1 MYLTQLHLK
10 NFRNYSNQIVN
21 FSEKKTII
29 LGNNAQGKSN
39 LLEAVAL
46 LSTLKSHRTSKD
58 KDLILEGKEE
68 SKIEGIL
75 ERKYGKSELGLILRN
90 QGRKTLIL
98 NQENLRKQVEFL
110 GVLNTVEFSSLDL
123 DLVRGSPDFRRSW
136 LDNLLIQIEPIY
148 AYILSQYNHIL
159 RQRNALLKK
168 IRTCLAEREND
179 TIIKPYLDQ
188 LSLWNEQ
195 LAEYGSRITRRRA
208 RVLKRL
214 APFAKYWH
222 GNISG
227 KTEELNII
235 YNPHIPWT
243 EDNPNC
249 VKEAFLDKIEQ
260 RKIAEQYQ
268 GKTLVGIHRDEI
280 ELTINETPAKSYG
293 SQGQQRTLVLALK
306 LAELNLI
313 EAVIGEPP
321 LLLLDD
327 VLAELDPHRQNFL
340 LETIQSN
347 FQTLITTTHLNSFD
361 AHWLKES
368 QILSVKKGTITDF

>member
-1 MYLTQLHLK
+1 MYLNYLLLK
-10 NFRNYSNQIVN
+10 NFRNYHDQIVK

-58 KDLILEGKEE
+58 KDLILEGQTE
-68 SKIEGIL
+68 SKIEAML
-75 ERKYGKSELGLILRN
+75 ERKYGKSELGLILRS

-98 NQENLRKQVEFL
+98 NKENLRKQVEFL
-110 GVLNTVEFSSLDL
+110 GILNTVQFSSLDL
-123 DLVRGSPDFRRSW
+123 DLVRGSPECRRNW
-136 LDNLLIQIEPIY
+136 LDSLLIQIEPIY
-148 AYILSQYNHIL
+148 SYILTQYNNIL

-168 IRTCLAEREND
+168 IRTALTQGEKD
-179 TIIKPYLDQ
+179 LIISNYLTE

-208 RVLKRL
+208 RVLTRI
-214 APFAKYWH
+214 APFAQHWH
-222 GNISG
+222 SNISG
-227 KTEELNII
+227 KKEELKII
-235 YNPHIPWT
+235 YQPHIIWT
-243 EDNPNC
+243 EDDANS
-249 VKEAFLDKIEQ
+249 VKQAFLNKIEE
-260 RKIAEQYQ
+260 RKMAEQYQ

-280 ELTINETPAKSYG
+280 ELIINNTPARSYG

-313 EAVIGEPP
+313 ETVIGESP

-327 VLAELDPHRQNFL
+327 VLAELDPQRQNFL
-340 LETIQSN
+340 LETIQGN

-368 QILSVKKGTITDF
+368 QILSVEAGKIIDF